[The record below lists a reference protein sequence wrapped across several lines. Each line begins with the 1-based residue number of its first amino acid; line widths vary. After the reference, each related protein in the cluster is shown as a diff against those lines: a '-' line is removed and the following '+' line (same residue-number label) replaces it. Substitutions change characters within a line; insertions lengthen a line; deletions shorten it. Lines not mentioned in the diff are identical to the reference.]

1 MIKVNQRKCGAIL
14 FYVNVIASILV
25 GVTYTP
31 LMIRLLGQSEYG
43 LYSLIGSFIGYLSI
57 FDMGLSNTIIR
68 FVSINRINGNKKRE
82 AELNTVFLLIY
93 SFLGCLVFLL
103 GIIIYSHLEDIFGN
117 SLTVDELQKAKV
129 MVLLLI
135 GNIAISLPL
144 NLFSAI
150 MMVYER
156 FVFLRCINILRVIFN
171 PLLALPLLYAG
182 YGAVMIVMVFTFS
195 NLLGLLVNM
204 WYCFKSLQM
213 KFSIGH
219 YSFQFLWEITT
230 YSFWVFLNE
239 IMDKIYYSSGQ
250 FILGIVAGTK
260 EVAVYA
266 VAVQITM
273 MYIQFSS
280 AIGSVFFPKIVRVVS
295 QGISAV
301 EELGIITKIGR
312 LQFIVVSYVFLMF
325 LILGQE
331 FLMLWAGE
339 IYKSAYLSTAF
350 LMLGLFI
357 PLIQTAGSAIV
368 LAKNLNKYRMTVYI
382 VCAMMSLIASVPLAK
397 HFGGIGCAVSTMLS
411 LFISAGIFMNL
422 FYRTKLGIN
431 IKKFWGNILQL
442 GSSIVIF
449 AICAL
454 GIHNYVP
461 WNLNWIS
468 FFMEGSLY
476 TLLYGGIIYKLS
488 LNSYEKELC
497 WEGLSRLK
505 VIVFNR

>member
-1 MIKVNQRKCGAIL
+1 MISVNQRKSGAIL
-14 FYVNVIASILV
+14 FYINIIASILV

-68 FVSINRINGNKKRE
+68 FVSANRTSKDKQKE
-82 AELNTVFLLIY
+82 SELNTVFLLIY
-93 SFLGCLVFLL
+93 TFLGCLVFLVGMIL
-103 GIIIYSHLEDIFGN
+103 YACSENIFGE
-117 SLTVDELQKAKV
+117 SLTMEELAKAKV

-135 GNIAISLPL
+135 CNIAISLPL

-156 FVFLRCINILRVIFN
+156 FIFLRCTNILRVIVN

-182 YGAVMIVMVFTFS
+182 YGSVMLVTIFTCS

-204 WYCFKSLQM
+204 WYCFRFLQM

-219 YSFQFLWEITT
+219 YSFHFLWEITT

-239 IMDKIYYSSGQ
+239 IMNKIYYSSGQ
-250 FILGIVAGTK
+250 FILGIVSGTK

-266 VAVQITM
+266 IAVQITM
-273 MYIQFSS
+273 IYMQLSS
-280 AIGSVFFPKIVRVVS
+280 AIDSVFFPKIVRVVS

-312 LQFIVVSYVFLMF
+312 LQFIVVSYLFLMF
-325 LILGQE
+325 LILGRK
-331 FLMLWAGE
+331 FLMLWAG
-339 IYKSAYLSTAF
+339 KSYEPAYFITAS

-368 LAKNLNKYRMTVYI
+368 LAKSLNKYRMTVYI
-382 VCAMMSLIASVPLAK
+382 VCAVVSLIASIPLAK
-397 HFGGIGCAVSTMLS
+397 YFGGIGCAVSTMLS

-422 FYRTKLGIN
+422 FYRMKMGID
-431 IKKFWGNILQL
+431 IKKFWSNILQM
-442 GSSIVIF
+442 GSSMVIF

-454 GIHNYVP
+454 GLHNYVP
-461 WNLNWIS
+461 WDLNWLS
-468 FFMEGSLY
+468 FFAEGFLY
-476 TLLYGGIIYKLS
+476 TLLYGGLMYRLS
-488 LNSYEKELC
+488 LNSYEKGLC
-497 WEGLSRLK
+497 WEGLSLLK
-505 VIVFNR
+505 VSVLNR